1 MQKLYVVNESP
12 MNYTLT
18 IADELLRNL
27 PTAPFRSRETRYS
40 SQQLQG
46 FVKMGLLKIVTQQ
59 KELREVPLNR
69 YESQRSDEVALY
81 DTITGR
87 KVFELCDIQKGRLYE
102 AKSKD
107 TKQVEAYYNI
117 YQLTFSSRAEVVQ
130 AIKEEL
136 SEIYRKLK

>member
-12 MNYTLT
+12 MRYTLQ

-27 PTAPFRSRETRYS
+27 PTAPFRSRETHYS
-40 SQQLQG
+40 SQQLQS
-46 FVKMGLLKIVTQQ
+46 FVKMGLLKVVAQE
-59 KELREVPLNR
+59 KELREVPLGR
-69 YESQRSDEVALY
+69 HERQSDEVALY
-81 DTITGR
+81 DTLTGK

-102 AKSKD
+102 AKCKN

-117 YQLTFSSRAEVVQ
+117 YQLTFSSRVQVVQ

-136 SEIYRKLK
+136 SDIYRNLR